1 MDRPGWLICSNTNCR
16 AEKGFREDIKT
27 GDIICTLCG
36 RVAHEKMID
45 LGSEWRNFGGD
56 GGGENKSR
64 AESVDDINDKLST
77 NIQISKQAD
86 RTNAAMSKLHQQIS
100 GNEQKSLTQASTKIA
115 EFGAQMN
122 LPNTVMKSAKKIY
135 KDFETKKKGKIRGSN
150 SDPFIVA
157 VIYIACKENS
167 LSRTFKDLARETDIK
182 EIEIRRMYKALT
194 KHLGNGCGSR
204 SIPVAPQDL
213 VIRICSM
220 LNLKEKV
227 IYLAQQIAKN
237 AASRLEGKSPSSIA
251 AASILMAVKHEGVSE
266 CTEREI
272 ASAASISSSTVKNI
286 YKEMESMKDE
296 IMSKEQTAI

>member
-1 MDRPGWLICSNTNCR
+1 
-16 AEKGFREDIKT
+16 
-27 GDIICTLCG
+27 
-36 RVAHEKMID
+36 
-45 LGSEWRNFGGD
+45 
-56 GGGENKSR
+56 
-64 AESVDDINDKLST
+64 
-77 NIQISKQAD
+77 
-86 RTNAAMSKLHQQIS
+86 
-100 GNEQKSLTQASTKIA
+100 
-115 EFGAQMN
+115 
-122 LPNTVMKSAKKIY
+122 
-135 KDFETKKKGKIRGSN
+135 
-150 SDPFIVA
+150 VA

>member
-1 MDRPGWLICSNTNCR
+1 M
-16 AEKGFREDIKT
+16 REDIKT
-27 GDIICTLCG
+27 GDIVCSLCG
-36 RVAHEKMID
+36 RVAHEKMMD
-45 LGSEWRNFGGD
+45 LGSEWRNFGD
-56 GGGENKSR
+56 SGEDKSR
-64 AESVDDINDKLST
+64 AESVDAITDKLAT
-77 NIQISKQAD
+77 NIKTSKDQRD
-86 RTNAAMSKLHQQIS
+86 HAAMSKLHQQIS
-100 GNEQKSLTQASTKIA
+100 GNEQKALTQASTKIT
-115 EFGAQMN
+115 EFGARMN
-122 LPNTVMKSAKKIY
+122 LPNTVLKSAKKIY

>member
-16 AEKGFREDIKT
+16 AENGFREDIKA

-36 RVAHEKMID
+36 RVAHEKTID

-135 KDFETKKKGKIRGSN
+135 KDFETKKKAKSGE
-150 SDPFIVA
+150 
-157 VIYIACKENS
+157 VI
-167 LSRTFKDLARETDIK
+167 
-182 EIEIRRMYKALT
+182 
-194 KHLGNGCGSR
+194 
-204 SIPVAPQDL
+204 
-213 VIRICSM
+213 
-220 LNLKEKV
+220 
-227 IYLAQQIAKN
+227 QI
-237 AASRLEGKSPSSIA
+237 L
-251 AASILMAVKHEGVSE
+251 L
-266 CTEREI
+266 
-272 ASAASISSSTVKNI
+272 
-286 YKEMESMKDE
+286 
-296 IMSKEQTAI
+296 

>member
-27 GDIICTLCG
+27 GDIVCTLCG
-36 RVAHEKMID
+36 RVAQEKMID
-45 LGSEWRNFGGD
+45 LGSEWRNFGD
-56 GGGENKSR
+56 GGENKSR
-64 AESVDDINDKLST
+64 AETVDDINDKLTT
-77 NIQISKQAD
+77 NIQTSKQAE
-86 RTNAAMSKLHQQIS
+86 RNNAAMSKLHQQIS
-100 GNEQKSLTQASTKIA
+100 GNEQKALTQASTKIG

-122 LPNTVMKSAKKIY
+122 LPNTVLKSAKKIY
-135 KDFETKKKGKIRGSN
+135 KDFETKKKRKIRGSN

-157 VIYIACKENS
+157 VLYIACKENG
-167 LSRTFKDLARETDIK
+167 LSRTFKELARETDIK
-182 EIEIRRMYKALT
+182 EIEVRRMYQALT

-204 SIPVAPQDL
+204 SIPVAPHDL

-237 AASRLEGKSPSSIA
+237 VASRLEGKSPSSIA

-272 ASAASISSSTVKNI
+272 ASAASISPSTVKNI
-286 YKEMESMKDE
+286 YKDMEAMKDE
-296 IMSKEQTAI
+296 IMPKEQTA

>member
-27 GDIICTLCG
+27 GDIVCTLCG
-36 RVAHEKMID
+36 RVAQEKMID
-45 LGSEWRNFGGD
+45 LGSEWRNFGD
-56 GGGENKSR
+56 GGENKSR
-64 AESVDDINDKLST
+64 AETVDDINDKLTT
-77 NIQISKQAD
+77 NIQTSKQAE
-86 RTNAAMSKLHQQIS
+86 RNNAAMSKLHQQIS
-100 GNEQKSLTQASTKIA
+100 GNEQKALTQASTKIA

-122 LPNTVMKSAKKIY
+122 LPNTVLKSAKKIY
-135 KDFETKKKGKIRGSN
+135 KDFETKKKRKIRGSN

-157 VIYIACKENS
+157 VLYIACKENG
-167 LSRTFKDLARETDIK
+167 LSRTFKELARETDIK
-182 EIEIRRMYKALT
+182 EIEVRRMYQALT

-204 SIPVAPQDL
+204 SIPVAPHDL

-237 AASRLEGKSPSSIA
+237 VASRLEGKSPSSIA

-272 ASAASISSSTVKNI
+272 ASAASISPSTVKNI
-286 YKEMESMKDE
+286 YKDMEAMKDE
-296 IMSKEQTAI
+296 IMPKEQTA